1 MIIKTIG
8 KHGVELT
15 EYKGEYGLTA
25 TYEGKDG
32 KDYQQWGKVR
42 IGRDSYSD
50 KDRPVKVILGD
61 REAALNALKTIIE
74 ALKSPDDAGPI
85 PDEDVPF

>member
-1 MIIKTIG
+1 MSDVIKTVG
-8 KHGVELT
+8 KSGIEVT

-42 IGRDSYSD
+42 IGKDAYSD

-61 REAALNALKTIIE
+61 KSTSAAVLVMVLQQITGDLYELTDK
-74 ALKSPDDAGPI
+74 
-85 PDEDVPF
+85 PF

>member
-8 KHGVELT
+8 KNGVELS

-61 REAALNALKTIIE
+61 KATALAALAEIIA
-74 ALKSPDDAGPI
+74 ALKSPDAAGPI